1 MCLNV
6 QEGLCVEVIGSS
18 LQCKC
23 ENKGSFTCLNMC
35 DKSIH
40 SHVTAANNTANHN
53 TQNDKAVH
61 PLQAT
66 SAGPSL
72 PKWACPLVLKCS
84 KMLIQE

>member
-1 MCLNV
+1 
-6 QEGLCVEVIGSS
+6 
-18 LQCKC
+18 
-23 ENKGSFTCLNMC
+23 MC

-40 SHVTAANNTANHN
+40 SHVTAANNTSNHN

-72 PKWACPLVLKCS
+72 PKWACPLVLK
-84 KMLIQE
+84 MLQNANTRIRMSQRTELTVNTDSENRN